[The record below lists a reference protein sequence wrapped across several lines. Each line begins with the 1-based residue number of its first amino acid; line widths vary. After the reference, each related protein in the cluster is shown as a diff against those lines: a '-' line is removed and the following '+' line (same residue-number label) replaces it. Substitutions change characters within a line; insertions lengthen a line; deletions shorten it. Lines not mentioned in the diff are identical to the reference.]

1 MKTKTLG
8 ALVAGFLLINLF
20 LIGWAIS
27 HRSPP
32 ELRVAFLDVG
42 QGDACVLETP
52 TGKVIVI
59 DTGGVSPES
68 GDDEGRRT
76 VAPYLRSRGIN
87 RIDVMILSHPHAD
100 HIGGAKTLIEQF
112 EVGTLIDNGQDASSA
127 LVSPILNAALL
138 RHVLYQRGLR
148 GMKLDCKDGVTA
160 QILAPTLLECENE
173 PPNNASVVAKIQ
185 FGNTSFLFTGDAER
199 AEEDELT
206 RSGEPLQA
214 DVLKAG
220 HHGSHSSTSPQ
231 FLGSVHPSFAVISV
245 GAHNR
250 HGHPTPEVIER
261 LRESHIQTYRTD
273 KSGAVIAH
281 SDGLRIRMESVR
293 EGGRE

>member
-1 MKTKTLG
+1 MNTKTLC
-8 ALVAGFLLINLF
+8 AVVAGFLLINLL

-27 HRSPP
+27 HRTPP

-42 QGDACVLETP
+42 QGDSCVLETP

-112 EVGTLIDNGQDASSA
+112 EVGALIDNGQDASSP
-127 LVSPILNAALL
+127 LVSPILNAAVSH
-138 RHVLYQRGLR
+138 HVVYQRGLR

-160 QILAPTLLECENE
+160 QILAPTPQECQNE

-185 FGNTSFLFTGDAER
+185 FGNTSFLFTGDAEKD
-199 AEEDELT
+199 EEGELT

-220 HHGSHSSTSPQ
+220 HHGSHSSTSPH
-231 FLGSVHPSFAVISV
+231 FLASVHPSYAVISV

-250 HGHPTPEVIER
+250 HGHPTPEVLER
-261 LRESHIQTYRTD
+261 LKASHIQTYRTD

-293 EGGRE
+293 VGSRE